1 MRGLRASD
9 RSRPGDV
16 VVLDFYGPDTTWLL
30 MLLSRRFTET
40 QSWLSAAKSLAMLL
54 LSVSMTNSMLTA
66 SLRNLS
72 HDSIGALT
80 RSCLM

>member
-1 MRGLRASD
+1 MPYTVR
-9 RSRPGDV
+9 
-16 VVLDFYGPDTTWLL
+16 LDFYGPDHHLVIDHHLTTTW

-72 HDSIGALT
+72 HDSMGALT
-80 RSCLM
+80 RSCRM